1 MREEIALSPH
11 RAAVYLSRMSSTVT
25 SGVAPSTP
33 GVARSG
39 ASLTDA
45 LLVAMALIWG
55 VNASVMKL
63 GVTDMPPLVFNAA
76 RLGLASIALVVL
88 ALAVRRPALTRRDVG
103 MLLAL
108 GVLGTGLY
116 QFFMIEGLARTRAG
130 TTALILSSGPAF
142 VALFGRLLGVERI
155 TRRGALGIAL
165 SMAGIAFVALTQP
178 QAFTHR
184 VTLVGSAL
192 VLIGC
197 ICWSL
202 FAVLIKPYAN
212 RLDGRVVTAITIV
225 GGTVPLS
232 LLALPGVGRIAWE
245 ELSPGTW
252 GAIVYAG
259 LASMVIAY
267 LFWNRGVRLLGPTRT
282 AMFGN
287 LQPIFALVAARVML
301 AEQPSAWQLFG
312 AAAIIA
318 GVLLTRTAGPLLE

>member
-1 MREEIALSPH
+1 
-11 RAAVYLSRMSSTVT
+11 MSSVV
-25 SGVAPSTP
+25 GDRVVAPTP
-33 GVARSG
+33 GVVRSRV
-39 ASLTDA
+39 SLTDG

-63 GVTDMPPLVFNAA
+63 GVSELPPLVFNAA
-76 RLGLASIALVVL
+76 RLGLAAIALVVL
-88 ALAVRRPALTRRDVG
+88 ALAVRHPTLTRRDVG

-142 VALFGRLLGVERI
+142 VALFGRVLGVEHI
-155 TRRGALGIAL
+155 TRRGMLGIVL

-178 QAFTHR
+178 DALGRGASLF
-184 VTLVGSAL
+184 GSAL

-225 GGTVPLS
+225 GGTLPLS
-232 LLALPGVGRIAWE
+232 LLALPAVDAVAWG
-245 ELSPGTW
+245 ELSIGTW
-252 GAIVYAG
+252 GGIVYSG

-301 AEQPSAWQLFG
+301 GERPGPWQLVG
-312 AAAIIA
+312 AVAIIA
-318 GVLLTRTAGPLLE
+318 GVVLTRTAEPWPE

>member
-1 MREEIALSPH
+1 
-11 RAAVYLSRMSSTVT
+11 MSSTVT
-25 SGVAPSTP
+25 GGVAAPTPS
-33 GVARSG
+33 VMRSRV
-39 ASLTDA
+39 SLTDG
-45 LLVAMALIWG
+45 LLVGMALIWG

-63 GVTDMPPLVFNAA
+63 AVAEMPPLVFNAA

-88 ALAVRRPALTRRDVG
+88 ALGVRQPGLTRRDVG
-103 MLLAL
+103 MLLVL

-142 VALFGRLLGVERI
+142 VALFGRVLGVERI
-155 TRRGALGIAL
+155 TRRGMLGIIL

-178 QAFTHR
+178 DALGR
-184 VTLVGSAL
+184 KASLLGSAL
-192 VLIGC
+192 VLVGC

-225 GGTVPLS
+225 GGTLPLS
-232 LLALPGVGRIAWE
+232 LIALPAVNDVAWN
-245 ELSPGTW
+245 ELSATTW
-252 GAIVYAG
+252 GAIAYAG

-282 AMFGN
+282 SMFGN
-287 LQPIFALVAARVML
+287 LQPIFALAAARVL
-301 AEQPSAWQLFG
+301 LGEKPGPWQLVG

-318 GVLLTRTAGPLLE
+318 GVLLTRTAEPLPE

>member
-1 MREEIALSPH
+1 
-11 RAAVYLSRMSSTVT
+11 MSSTVT
-25 SGVAPSTP
+25 GGVAAPSA
-33 GVARSG
+33 GVARSR
-39 ASLTDA
+39 ASVTDL

-55 VNASVMKL
+55 VNASVMKF
-63 GVTDMPPLVFNAA
+63 GVTQMPPLVFNAA

-88 ALAVRRPALTRRDVG
+88 AFGVRRAVLTRRDVVS
-103 MLLAL
+103 LLAL

-155 TRRGALGIAL
+155 TRRGMLGIVLSMSGIAL
-165 SMAGIAFVALTQP
+165 VALTQP
-178 QAFTHR
+178 EAFTR
-184 VTLVGSAL
+184 RATLLGSAL

-212 RLDGRVVTAITIV
+212 RLDGRLVTAVTIV
-225 GGTVPLS
+225 GGTLPLS
-232 LLALPGVGRIAWE
+232 LLALPAVNDVGWSQ
-245 ELSPGTW
+245 LSFGTW
-252 GAIVYAG
+252 AAIVYSG

-267 LFWNRGVRLLGPTRT
+267 LVWNRGVRLLGPTRT

-287 LQPIFALVAARVML
+287 LQPLFALAAARVML
-301 AEQPSAWQLFG
+301 GERPGAWQLVG
-312 AAAIIA
+312 AAGIIA
-318 GVLLTRTAGPLLE
+318 GVLLTRTAEPWPE

>member
-1 MREEIALSPH
+1 
-11 RAAVYLSRMSSTVT
+11 MSSTVT
-25 SGVAPSTP
+25 GGVAAPTP
-33 GVARSG
+33 RVIRSRV
-39 ASLTDA
+39 SVTDA
-45 LLVAMALIWG
+45 LLVGMALIWG

-63 GVTDMPPLVFNAA
+63 AVTEMPALVFNAA

-88 ALAVRRPALTRRDVG
+88 ALAVRQPALTRRDVAR
-103 MLLAL
+103 LLML

-142 VALFGRLLGVERI
+142 VALFGRVLGVERI
-155 TRRGALGIAL
+155 TRRGMLGIIL

-178 QAFTHR
+178 NALTQRAS
-184 VTLVGSAL
+184 LLGSGL
-192 VLIGC
+192 VLTGC

-225 GGTVPLS
+225 GGTLPLS
-232 LLALPGVGRIAWE
+232 LMALPAVNSVAWK
-245 ELSPGTW
+245 ELSATTW
-252 GAIVYAG
+252 GAIAYAG

-287 LQPIFALVAARVML
+287 LQPIFALAAARL
-301 AEQPSAWQLFG
+301 LLGEKPGPWQLVG
-312 AAAIIA
+312 AAAIIG
-318 GVLLTRTAGPLLE
+318 GVLLTRTAEPLPE

>member
-1 MREEIALSPH
+1 
-11 RAAVYLSRMSSTVT
+11 MSSTVT
-25 SGVAPSTP
+25 GGVAAPTP
-33 GVARSG
+33 GVIPSRVSV
-39 ASLTDA
+39 TDA
-45 LLVAMALIWG
+45 LLVGMALIWG

-63 GVTDMPPLVFNAA
+63 AVAEMPPLVFNAA

-88 ALAVRRPALTRRDVG
+88 ALGVRQPALARRDVAR
-103 MLLAL
+103 LLIL

-142 VALFGRLLGVERI
+142 VALFGRVLGVERI
-155 TRRGALGIAL
+155 TRRGMLGIVL

-178 QAFTHR
+178 NALTQRAS
-184 VTLVGSAL
+184 LLGSAL

-225 GGTVPLS
+225 GGTLPLS
-232 LLALPGVGRIAWE
+232 LIALPAVNSVAWTD
-245 ELSPGTW
+245 LSATTW

-287 LQPIFALVAARVML
+287 LQPIFALAAARL
-301 AEQPSAWQLFG
+301 LLGEKPGPWQLVG

-318 GVLLTRTAGPLLE
+318 GVLLTRTAEPLPE

>member
-1 MREEIALSPH
+1 
-11 RAAVYLSRMSSTVT
+11 MSSTVT
-25 SGVAPSTP
+25 GGVAAPTP
-33 GVARSG
+33 DVIRSRV
-39 ASLTDA
+39 SVTDA
-45 LLVAMALIWG
+45 LLVGMALIWG

-63 GVTDMPPLVFNAA
+63 AVTEMPPLVFNAA

-88 ALAVRRPALTRRDVG
+88 ALGVRQPELSRRDVAR
-103 MLLAL
+103 LLML

-142 VALFGRLLGVERI
+142 VALFGRVLGVERI
-155 TRRGALGIAL
+155 TRRGMLGIIL

-178 QAFTHR
+178 NALTQRAS
-184 VTLVGSAL
+184 LLGSAL

-232 LLALPGVGRIAWE
+232 LIALPAVNSVGWV
-245 ELSPGTW
+245 ELSATTW
-252 GAIVYAG
+252 GAILYAG

-287 LQPIFALVAARVML
+287 LQPIFALAAARL
-301 AEQPSAWQLFG
+301 LLGEKPGPWQLVG

-318 GVLLTRTAGPLLE
+318 GVVLTRTAEPLPE

>member
-1 MREEIALSPH
+1 
-11 RAAVYLSRMSSTVT
+11 
-25 SGVAPSTP
+25 
-33 GVARSG
+33 
-39 ASLTDA
+39 
-45 LLVAMALIWG
+45 MALIWG

-63 GVTDMPPLVFNAA
+63 AVTEMPPLVFNAA

-88 ALAVRRPALTRRDVG
+88 ALGVRETHLTRRDVA
-103 MLLAL
+103 MLLVL

-142 VALFGRLLGVERI
+142 VALFGRLLGIERI
-155 TRRGALGIAL
+155 TRRGMIGIGL
-165 SMAGIAFVALTQP
+165 SMVGIAFVALTQP
-178 QAFTHR
+178 EALTQRA
-184 VTLVGSAL
+184 TLVGSAL

-225 GGTVPLS
+225 GGTLPLS
-232 LLALPGVGRIAWE
+232 LLALPDLDRTAWD
-245 ELSPGTW
+245 ELSLATW

-282 AMFGN
+282 AAFGN
-287 LQPIFALVAARVML
+287 LQPIFALAAARVIL
-301 AEQPSAWQLFG
+301 GEKPGVWQLVG
-312 AAAIIA
+312 AVGIIA
-318 GVLLTRTAGPLLE
+318 GVLLTRTAEPLPE

>member
-1 MREEIALSPH
+1 
-11 RAAVYLSRMSSTVT
+11 MSSTAT
-25 SGVAPSTP
+25 ERVAAPTP
-33 GVARSG
+33 GAIRSR
-39 ASLTDA
+39 ATLTDG

-63 GVTDMPPLVFNAA
+63 AVTVMPPLVFNAA
-76 RLGLASIALVVL
+76 RLGLASIALVLL
-88 ALAVRRPALTRRDVG
+88 ALGVRHTALTRRDVG
-103 MLLAL
+103 MLLVL

-155 TRRGALGIAL
+155 TRRGMLGIGL
-165 SMAGIAFVALTQP
+165 SIVGIAFVALTQP
-178 QAFTHR
+178 EALTR
-184 VTLVGSAL
+184 RATLLGSAL

-212 RLDGRVVTAITIV
+212 RLDGRAVTAITIV
-225 GGTVPLS
+225 GGTIPLS
-232 LLALPGVGRIAWE
+232 LIALPAVDDIAWDQ
-245 ELSPGTW
+245 LSLGTW
-252 GAIVYAG
+252 GAIAYAG
-259 LASMVIAY
+259 LASMVVAY

-282 AMFGN
+282 AAFGN

-301 AEQPSAWQLFG
+301 GEKPGVWQLVG
-312 AAAIIA
+312 AVGIIA
-318 GVLLTRTAGPLLE
+318 GVLLTRTAEPWPE

>member
-1 MREEIALSPH
+1 
-11 RAAVYLSRMSSTVT
+11 MSSTVT
-25 SGVAPSTP
+25 GGVAAPTP
-33 GVARSG
+33 GIMQSRV
-39 ASLTDA
+39 SLTDG
-45 LLVAMALIWG
+45 LLVGMALIWG

-63 GVTDMPPLVFNAA
+63 AVAEMPPLVFNAA
-76 RLGLASIALVVL
+76 RLGLASLALVVL
-88 ALAVRRPALTRRDVG
+88 ALGVRQPGLTRRDVG
-103 MLLAL
+103 MLLVL

-142 VALFGRLLGVERI
+142 VALFGRVLGVERI
-155 TRRGALGIAL
+155 TRRGMLGIIL

-178 QAFTHR
+178 DAVGR
-184 VTLVGSAL
+184 NASLLGSAL
-192 VLIGC
+192 VLVGC

-225 GGTVPLS
+225 GGTLPLS
-232 LLALPGVGRIAWE
+232 LIALPAVNDVAWSD
-245 ELSPGTW
+245 LSATTW
-252 GAIVYAG
+252 GAIAYAG

-282 AMFGN
+282 SMFGN
-287 LQPIFALVAARVML
+287 LQPIFALAAARVL
-301 AEQPSAWQLFG
+301 LGEKPGPWQLVG

-318 GVLLTRTAGPLLE
+318 GVLLTRTAEPLPE

>member
-1 MREEIALSPH
+1 
-11 RAAVYLSRMSSTVT
+11 MSSTATERVT
-25 SGVAPSTP
+25 APAP
-33 GVARSG
+33 GDVRSRVT
-39 ASLTDA
+39 LTDG
-45 LLVAMALIWG
+45 LLIGMALIWG

-63 GVTDMPPLVFNAA
+63 AVTEMPPLVFNAA

-88 ALAVRRPALTRRDVG
+88 ALGVRETHLTRRDVA
-103 MLLAL
+103 MLLVL

-142 VALFGRLLGVERI
+142 VALFGRLLGIERI
-155 TRRGALGIAL
+155 TRRGMIGIGL
-165 SMAGIAFVALTQP
+165 SMVGIAFVALTQP
-178 QAFTHR
+178 EALTQRA
-184 VTLVGSAL
+184 TLVGSAL

-225 GGTVPLS
+225 GGTLPLS
-232 LLALPGVGRIAWE
+232 LLALPDLDRTAWD
-245 ELSPGTW
+245 ELSLATW

-282 AMFGN
+282 AAFGN
-287 LQPIFALVAARVML
+287 LQPIFALAAARVIL
-301 AEQPSAWQLFG
+301 GEKPGVWQLVG
-312 AAAIIA
+312 AVGIIA
-318 GVLLTRTAGPLLE
+318 GVLLTRTAEPLPE

>member
-1 MREEIALSPH
+1 VRP
-11 RAAVYLSRMSSTVT
+11 RAT
-25 SGVAPSTP
+25 
-33 GVARSG
+33 
-39 ASLTDA
+39 LTDG
-45 LLVAMALIWG
+45 LLVGMALIWG

-63 GVTDMPPLVFNAA
+63 AVTEMPPLVFNAA
-76 RLGLASIALVVL
+76 RLGLASIALVAL
-88 ALAVRRPALTRRDVG
+88 ALGVRQTHLTRRDVG
-103 MLLAL
+103 MLLVL

-142 VALFGRLLGVERI
+142 VALFGRLLGIERI
-155 TRRGALGIAL
+155 TRRGMMGIAL
-165 SMAGIAFVALTQP
+165 SMVGIAFVALTQP
-178 QAFTHR
+178 DALTR
-184 VTLVGSAL
+184 RATLLGSAL

-232 LLALPGVGRIAWE
+232 LLALPALDRTAWD
-245 ELSPGTW
+245 ELSLATW

-282 AMFGN
+282 AAFGN
-287 LQPIFALVAARVML
+287 LQPIFALAAARVIL
-301 AEQPSAWQLFG
+301 GEKPGVWQLVG
-312 AAAIIA
+312 ALGIIA
-318 GVLLTRTAGPLLE
+318 GVLLTRTAEPFPE

>member
-1 MREEIALSPH
+1 
-11 RAAVYLSRMSSTVT
+11 MSSTVT
-25 SGVAPSTP
+25 GGVAAPTP
-33 GVARSG
+33 DAIRSRV
-39 ASLTDA
+39 SVTDA
-45 LLVAMALIWG
+45 LLVGMALIWG

-63 GVTDMPPLVFNAA
+63 AVTEMPPLVFNAA
-76 RLGLASIALVVL
+76 RLGLAAIALVVL
-88 ALAVRRPALTRRDVG
+88 ALGVRQPGLTRRDVATLLVLG
-103 MLLAL
+103 M
-108 GVLGTGLY
+108 LGTGLY

-142 VALFGRLLGVERI
+142 VALFGRVLGVERI
-155 TRRGALGIAL
+155 TRRGMLGIIL

-178 QAFTHR
+178 EALTR
-184 VTLVGSAL
+184 RASLLGSAL
-192 VLIGC
+192 VLVGC

-225 GGTVPLS
+225 GGTLPLS
-232 LLALPGVGRIAWE
+232 LIALPSVNDVAWN
-245 ELSPGTW
+245 ELSATTW
-252 GAIVYAG
+252 GAIAYAG

-287 LQPIFALVAARVML
+287 LQPIFALAAARL
-301 AEQPSAWQLFG
+301 LLGEKPGPWQLVG

-318 GVLLTRTAGPLLE
+318 GVLLTRTAEPLPE

>member
-1 MREEIALSPH
+1 
-11 RAAVYLSRMSSTVT
+11 MSSAATE
-25 SGVAPSTP
+25 GIAAPTP
-33 GVARSG
+33 GTARSRVT
-39 ASLTDA
+39 LTDG
-45 LLVAMALIWG
+45 LLVGMALIWG

-63 GVTDMPPLVFNAA
+63 AVTEMPPLVFNAA

-88 ALAVRRPALTRRDVG
+88 ALGVRQTHLTRRDVG
-103 MLLAL
+103 MLLVL

-142 VALFGRLLGVERI
+142 VALFGRLLGIERI
-155 TRRGALGIAL
+155 TRRGMTGIAL
-165 SMAGIAFVALTQP
+165 SMVGIAFVALTQP
-178 QAFTHR
+178 EALTR
-184 VTLVGSAL
+184 RATLIGSAL

-225 GGTVPLS
+225 GGTIPLS
-232 LLALPGVGRIAWE
+232 LLALPALERTAWDA
-245 ELSPGTW
+245 LSVATW
-252 GAIVYAG
+252 GAIAYAG

-282 AMFGN
+282 ATFGN

-301 AEQPSAWQLFG
+301 GEKPSVWQLVG
-312 AAAIIA
+312 AVGIIA
-318 GVLLTRTAGPLLE
+318 GVLLTRTAEPWPE

>member
-1 MREEIALSPH
+1 
-11 RAAVYLSRMSSTVT
+11 MSSAATE
-25 SGVAPSTP
+25 GIAAPTP
-33 GVARSG
+33 GVARSRVT
-39 ASLTDA
+39 LTDG
-45 LLVAMALIWG
+45 LLVGMALIWG

-63 GVTDMPPLVFNAA
+63 AVTEMPPLVFNAA
-76 RLGLASIALVVL
+76 RLGLASVALVFL
-88 ALAVRRPALTRRDVG
+88 ALGVRQTHLTRRDVG
-103 MLLAL
+103 MLLVL

-142 VALFGRLLGVERI
+142 VALFGRVLGVEHI
-155 TRRGALGIAL
+155 NRRGMLGIVL

-178 QAFTHR
+178 DGLGRSAPLF
-184 VTLVGSAL
+184 GSAL

-225 GGTVPLS
+225 GGTIPLS
-232 LLALPGVGRIAWE
+232 LLALPALQRTAWD
-245 ELSPGTW
+245 ELSVATW
-252 GAIVYAG
+252 GAIAYAG

-282 AMFGN
+282 AAFGN

-301 AEQPSAWQLFG
+301 GEKPSVWQLVG
-312 AAAIIA
+312 AVGIIA
-318 GVLLTRTAGPLLE
+318 GVLLTRTAEPWPE

>member
-1 MREEIALSPH
+1 
-11 RAAVYLSRMSSTVT
+11 MSSTVT
-25 SGVAPSTP
+25 SGVSTP
-33 GVARSG
+33 VTGVTRSG
-39 ASLTDA
+39 ASITDL
-45 LLVAMALIWG
+45 LLVTMALIWG

-63 GVTDMPPLVFNAA
+63 AVAQMPPLVFNAA
-76 RLGLASIALVVL
+76 RLGLASLALVLL
-88 ALAVRRPALTRRDVG
+88 AFGVRRVALSRRDVAV
-103 MLLAL
+103 LLAL

-155 TRRGALGIAL
+155 TRRGMFGIAM
-165 SMAGIAFVALTQP
+165 SMVGIGLVALTQP
-178 QAFTHR
+178 DSFARRTS
-184 VTLVGSAL
+184 LLGSLL
-192 VLIGC
+192 VLVGC

-202 FAVLIKPYAN
+202 FSVLIKPYAN
-212 RLDGRVVTAITIV
+212 RIDGRLVTAITIV

-232 LLALPGVGRIAWE
+232 LIALPAVNAVAWD
-245 ELSPGTW
+245 ELSIGMW

-287 LQPIFALVAARVML
+287 LQPVFALTAARVML
-301 AEQPSAWQLFG
+301 GERPGVWQLIG
-312 AAAIIA
+312 AVAIIA
-318 GVLLTRTAGPLLE
+318 GVVLTRTAEPWPE

>member
-1 MREEIALSPH
+1 
-11 RAAVYLSRMSSTVT
+11 MSSTAT
-25 SGVAPSTP
+25 ERVAAPTP
-33 GVARSG
+33 GIARSRVT
-39 ASLTDA
+39 LTDG
-45 LLVAMALIWG
+45 LLIGMALIWG

-63 GVTDMPPLVFNAA
+63 AVTEMPPLVFNAA

-88 ALAVRRPALTRRDVG
+88 ALGVRETHLTRRDVA
-103 MLLAL
+103 MLLLL

-142 VALFGRLLGVERI
+142 VALFGRLLGIERI
-155 TRRGALGIAL
+155 TRRGMIGIGL
-165 SMAGIAFVALTQP
+165 SMVGIAFVALAQP
-178 QAFTHR
+178 EALTR
-184 VTLVGSAL
+184 SATLLGSAL

-225 GGTVPLS
+225 GGTLPLS
-232 LLALPGVGRIAWE
+232 LLALPALDRTAWD
-245 ELSPGTW
+245 ELSLATW

-282 AMFGN
+282 AAFGN
-287 LQPIFALVAARVML
+287 LQPIFALAAARVIL
-301 AEQPSAWQLFG
+301 GERPGAWQLVG
-312 AAAIIA
+312 AVAIIA
-318 GVLLTRTAGPLLE
+318 GVVLTRTAEPWPE